1 MRLRICAVGRLR
13 AGPEQLLVEDYL
25 ARLSATGR
33 AIGFPSAS
41 LAEVEERKRLEGAA
55 LMTREAELLLAHIP
69 PGARVIALDE
79 RGRNEGSEA
88 FAARL
93 GAWRDEGAPEAVF
106 LIGGANGLAPEIRER
121 ADHLMSFGKMT
132 WPHMLARVMLTEQLY
147 RSVTILAGHPYH
159 RA

>member
-1 MRLRICAVGRLR
+1 MRLQICAVGRLR
-13 AGPEQLLVEDYL
+13 AGPEKQLIDDYL
-25 ARLSATGR
+25 ARLAAAGR
-33 AIGFPSAS
+33 AIGFSGIA
-41 LAEVEERKRLEGAA
+41 LNEVEEKKRLEGAA
-55 LMTREAELLLAHIP
+55 LMAREAELLLAHVP
-69 PGARVIALDE
+69 AGARVIALDE
-79 RGRNEGSEA
+79 RGKNESSEA

-132 WPHMLARVMLTEQLY
+132 WPHMLARTMLSEQLY
-147 RSVTILAGHPYH
+147 RAITILAGHPYH

>member
-13 AGPEQLLVEDYL
+13 AGPEQQLVEDYL

-33 AIGFPSAS
+33 ATGFPSAS
-41 LAEVEERKRLEGAA
+41 LAEVEEKKRLEGAA
-55 LMTREAELLLAHIP
+55 LMAREADLLLAHIS

-88 FAARL
+88 FASRL
-93 GAWRDEGAPEAVF
+93 GAWRDEGTPEAVF
-106 LIGGANGLAPEIRER
+106 LIGGANGLAPEIRDR

-132 WPHMLARVMLTEQLY
+132 WPHMLARVMLAEQLY
-147 RSVTILAGHPYH
+147 RAVTILAGHPYH